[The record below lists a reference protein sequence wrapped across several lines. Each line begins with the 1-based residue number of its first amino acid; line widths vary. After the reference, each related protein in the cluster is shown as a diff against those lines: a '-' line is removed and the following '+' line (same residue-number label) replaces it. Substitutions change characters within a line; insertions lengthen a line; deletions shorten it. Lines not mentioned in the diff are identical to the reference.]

1 LNKEIGPR
9 EEAGLAMQA
18 DQETRAIWRLIREI
32 DSIDA
37 WRDRTGRR
45 IVVLFLATFAGAVG
59 LLTWAATHAQTMAAP
74 PGPKVHGVL
83 HSAKDA
89 VR

>member
-1 LNKEIGPR
+1 MV
-9 EEAGLAMQA
+9 MQA
-18 DQETRAIWRLIREI
+18 DRETRAIWHLIREV

-45 IVVLFLATFAGAVG
+45 ILALFLATFAGAAC
-59 LLTWAATHAQTMAAP
+59 LLFWAATHTESIVAP
-74 PGPKVHGVL
+74 PGPRVPGVL

-89 VR
+89 AR